1 MNIELR
7 YFNDLINDILC
18 EKKIILY
25 GNLDETKR
33 IQRIANLYHKPV
45 SYIVDEKESP
55 YTRSYLELIY
65 QDIEDIFILIC
76 KNDYLQACINL
87 EEIGLKQQLNYRVV
101 IKAKYVNLFQKFPLD
116 INIGYTYFTEEIDEK
131 YPGVTI
137 FGNTENS
144 NAYKIV
150 TVGGSTS
157 DSQAYLWKC
166 WSQILYEKFLTKKK
180 EIIIYS
186 AGVSGY
192 RSSQEL
198 MKLERD
204 LLNFMP
210 DMVISL
216 SGVNDTGETEHPFV
230 QAYSE
235 QIFNIFCNAN
245 ISDMNGAKTA
255 QSYTSGFKKQGSLAE
270 NWIKHIRMMN
280 AICCEF
286 NIRFYAF
293 LQPMIGSK
301 KENLSQREWELV
313 INGEPDILDRTELFL
328 TNVKELLKEQKVNY
342 IHDISDLF
350 DKNESVYIDGCHVT
364 EEGNRMI
371 ADRIFETIDFEVDR

>member
-7 YFNDLINDILC
+7 YFNDLISDILC

-33 IQRIANLYHKPV
+33 IQRIADLYHKPV
-45 SYIVDEKESP
+45 SYIVDEKESL

-65 QDIEDIFILIC
+65 EDIEDIFILIC

-87 EEIGLKQQLNYRVV
+87 EEIGFKQQLNYRVV

-116 INIGYTYFTEEIDEK
+116 INIGYTYFTEQMDEK

-166 WSQILYEKFLTKKK
+166 WSQILFEKILTKKK

-210 DMVISL
+210 DMVI
-216 SGVNDTGETEHPFV
+216 
-230 QAYSE
+230 
-235 QIFNIFCNAN
+235 
-245 ISDMNGAKTA
+245 
-255 QSYTSGFKKQGSLAE
+255 
-270 NWIKHIRMMN
+270 
-280 AICCEF
+280 
-286 NIRFYAF
+286 
-293 LQPMIGSK
+293 
-301 KENLSQREWELV
+301 
-313 INGEPDILDRTELFL
+313 
-328 TNVKELLKEQKVNY
+328 
-342 IHDISDLF
+342 
-350 DKNESVYIDGCHVT
+350 
-364 EEGNRMI
+364 
-371 ADRIFETIDFEVDR
+371 